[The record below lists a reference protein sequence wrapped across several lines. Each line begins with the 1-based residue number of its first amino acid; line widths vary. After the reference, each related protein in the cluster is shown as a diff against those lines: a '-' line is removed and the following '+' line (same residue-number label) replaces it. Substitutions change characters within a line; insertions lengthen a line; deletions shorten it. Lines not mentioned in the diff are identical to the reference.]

1 MWGVYHNT
9 PVGRQQFGSAT
20 LVFVDGHLRLRAPYP
35 VRSAKLSNRPPLG
48 QWYYIGMG
56 TGRSADRYPQGD
68 EFARPEGARHNSVLV
83 HKPTLV

>member
-35 VRSAKLSNRPPLG
+35 VRSAKLSN
-48 QWYYIGMG
+48 IGMG
-56 TGRSADRYPQGD
+56 TGRSADRYPLGTNLRD
-68 EFARPEGARHNSVLV
+68 RREPDTIVYWFTNPR
-83 HKPTLV
+83 